1 MRDDCLPP
9 DAPTTGVSPFGL
21 TPPGRTS
28 DSGRRVFLAIVAVH
42 GGLSL
47 ATGLTGR
54 IMAAVGPTPEW
65 PFVAVL
71 LGLPFS
77 QVYLTAFWVAFSQ
90 RHFVVRVLVG
100 ALLVFSSWFFVFG
113 LIGEDMPGDPFV
125 PGIAMLVQFVAGV
138 VVLGGVRAAAR
149 LRLAKLSNGDA
160 AVPAG
165 PLQFGIRHLLIT
177 TALVSVVLAIA
188 RVTLPN
194 RTIAGGELV
203 AFLLFLACNIVLFFP
218 LSLAMLVQRGCGWA
232 IIASAIWTICLTPVE
247 WMTFDA
253 CGYHGQE
260 ARFWWSVNGVLWG
273 SLAISLLMARFAGWR
288 LVRFPSFRSVIAK

>member
-9 DAPTTGVSPFGL
+9 GAPTTEGSAPGL
-21 TPPGRTS
+21 APSARAS
-28 DSGRRVFLAIVAVH
+28 DNGCRVFLAIVAVH

-65 PFVAVL
+65 PFVAAL

-100 ALLVFSSWFFVFG
+100 AVLVFSSWVSVFV
-113 LIGEDMPGDPFV
+113 LIGDMHSDPFV
-125 PGIAMLVQFVAGV
+125 PGIAMLVQFVAGAFL
-138 VVLGGVRAAAR
+138 LGGVRAVAR

-194 RTIAGGELV
+194 LTIAGGDLMG
-203 AFLLFLACNIVLFFP
+203 FLLFLACNLVLFFP

-247 WMTFDA
+247 WMAFDA

-288 LVRFPSFRSVIAK
+288 LVRFPSSRSVIAK